1 MRDFSQAPFLV
12 IWEVTRACDL
22 ACLHC
27 RASADPYRHPLEL
40 STEEGFRLLKT
51 IREFGDPIMI
61 FTGGDPLKR
70 PDLFELLEHSVKLG
84 LRTTVSPSP
93 TPLLTPEAIGG
104 FQRVGV
110 ARISVSVDGWDAAS
124 HDGFRQVPGSFD
136 RAMLALEEAQRI
148 GLSTQINTTVS
159 RHNHRRLA
167 EIADMVDRLG
177 CDMWDVFFLVPTG
190 RGASQQE
197 LNAEEF
203 EEVFGF
209 MYERSKHSR
218 AVIKT
223 TEAMHYRRYLMQRR
237 KAEGGGGQ
245 GYGQG
250 RAGGHG
256 VDTPLNKMS
265 GINSGRGFVFVS
277 RTGEIYPSGFLP
289 ISSGNVRND
298 SLVEVYRNGALF
310 QELRDSSALKG
321 KCGLCQYRN
330 LCGGSRSRAYA
341 LTGDYLAAE
350 ARCIHQPTAD
360 SPQPIAES

>member
-27 RASADPYRHPLEL
+27 RASADPSRHPLEL
-40 STEEGFRLLKT
+40 STEEGFRLLDT
-51 IREFGDPIMI
+51 VREFGDPIMI

-70 PDLFELLEHSVKLG
+70 PDLFPLLEHSVGLG

-93 TPLLTPEAIGG
+93 TPLLTREAIAG
-104 FQRVGV
+104 FKQAGV
-110 ARISVSVDGWDAAS
+110 ARISISVDGWDAAS
-124 HDGFRQVPGSFD
+124 HDDFRQVPGSFG

-159 RHNHRRLA
+159 RHNWKHLD

-177 CDMWDVFFLVPTG
+177 CDMWDIFFLVPTG
-190 RGASQQE
+190 RGASQAE
-197 LNAEEF
+197 LDAAEF
-203 EEVFGF
+203 EQVFAF
-209 MYERSKHSR
+209 LYERSKRSR

-223 TEAMHYRRYLMQRR
+223 TEAMHYRRYLMQRHKEEVGAAVR
-237 KAEGGGGQ
+237 
-245 GYGQG
+245 
-250 RAGGHG
+250 GHPG
-256 VDTPLNKMS
+256 ENPLNKMA
-265 GINSGRGFVFVS
+265 GINSGRGFVFIS

-289 ISSGNVRND
+289 ISSGNVRRD
-298 SLVEVYRNGALF
+298 SLVEVYQKGALF
-310 QELRDSSALKG
+310 QVLRDSSLLKG

-330 LCGGSRSRAYA
+330 LCGGSRSRAFA

-350 ARCIHQPTAD
+350 ARCIHQPVAAN
-360 SPQPIAES
+360 S

>member
-1 MRDFSQAPFLV
+1 MKNFDEAPFLV

-22 ACLHC
+22 ACVHC
-27 RASADPYRHPLEL
+27 RASADPVRHPAEL
-40 STEEGFRLLKT
+40 STEEGFHLLET

-70 PDLFELLEHSVKLG
+70 PDLFQLLEKSVQLG
-84 LRTTVSPSP
+84 MRTTVSPSP
-93 TPLLTPEAIGG
+93 TPLLTADALAG
-104 FQRVGV
+104 FKRVGV
-110 ARISVSVDGWDAAS
+110 ARISISVDGWDAAS
-124 HDGFRQVPGSFD
+124 HDDFRQVPGSFD
-136 RAMLALEEAQRI
+136 RAIFALEEAQRI

-159 RHNHRRLA
+159 RHNYRHLA
-167 EIADMVDRLG
+167 QIADIVDRVG
-177 CDMWDVFFLVPTG
+177 ADMWDVFFLVPTG

-203 EEVFGF
+203 EGVFGF
-209 MYERSKHSR
+209 MYERSKTSR

-237 KAEGGGGQ
+237 KAEGSGNGK
-245 GYGQG
+245 
-250 RAGGHG
+250 GHPG
-256 VDTPLNKMS
+256 DNPLNRMA

-289 ISSGNVRND
+289 ISSGNVRRR
-298 SLVEVYRNGALF
+298 SLVDVYRNAALF
-310 QELRDSSALKG
+310 RVLRDSTCLKG

-341 LTGDYLAAE
+341 LTGDYLAE
-350 ARCIHQPTAD
+350 EPRCIHQP
-360 SPQPIAES
+360 

>member
-1 MRDFSQAPFLV
+1 MRDFSEAPFLV

-40 STEEGFRLLKT
+40 STEEGFRLLDT
-51 IREFGDPIMI
+51 VREFGDPIMI

-70 PDLFELLEHSVKLG
+70 ADLFQLIEHSVGLG

-93 TPLLTPEAIGG
+93 TPLLTPEAIAG
-104 FQRVGV
+104 FKRAGV
-110 ARISVSVDGWDAAS
+110 ARISISVDGWDAAS
-124 HDGFRQVPGSFD
+124 HDDFRQVPGSFD
-136 RAMLALEEAQRI
+136 RATLALEEAQRI

-159 RHNHRRLA
+159 RHNWQRLDR
-167 EIADMVDRLG
+167 IADMVDRLG
-177 CDMWDVFFLVPTG
+177 CDMWDIFFLVPTG
-190 RGASQQE
+190 RGASQAE
-197 LNAEEF
+197 LDGAEF
-203 EEVFGF
+203 EQVFAF
-209 MYERSKHSR
+209 MYERSKRSR

-237 KAEGGGGQ
+237 KQEGGAGSGASAGAPGHPGG
-245 GYGQG
+245 
-250 RAGGHG
+250 
-256 VDTPLNKMS
+256 DPLNKMA
-265 GINSGRGFVFVS
+265 GINSGRGFVFIS

-289 ISSGNVRND
+289 LSSGNVRRN
-298 SLVEVYRNGALF
+298 SLAEVYRNGALF
-310 QELRDSSALKG
+310 EVLRNSSLLKG

-350 ARCIHQPTAD
+350 ARCIHQL
-360 SPQPIAES
+360 SGQ

>member
-1 MRDFSQAPFLV
+1 MKNFDEAPFLV

-22 ACLHC
+22 ACVHC
-27 RASADPYRHPLEL
+27 RASADPVRNPAEL
-40 STEEGFRLLKT
+40 STEEGFRLLET
-51 IREFGDPIMI
+51 IKEFGDPIMI

-70 PDLFELLEHSVKLG
+70 PDLFQLLEKSVQLG
-84 LRTTVSPSP
+84 MRTTVSPSP
-93 TPLLTPEAIGG
+93 TPLLTAEAIAG
-104 FQRVGV
+104 FKRVGV

-124 HDGFRQVPGSFD
+124 HDDFRQVPGSFD
-136 RAMLALEEAQRI
+136 RAIFALEEAQRI

-159 RHNHRRLA
+159 RHNYRHLA
-167 EIADMVDRLG
+167 EIADIVDRVG
-177 CDMWDVFFLVPTG
+177 SDMWDVFFLVPTG

-209 MYERSKHSR
+209 MYERSKSTR

-237 KAEGGGGQ
+237 KAEGGGNGK
-245 GYGQG
+245 
-250 RAGGHG
+250 GHPG
-256 VDTPLNKMS
+256 DNPLNRMA

-289 ISSGNVRND
+289 ISSGNVRRR
-298 SLVEVYRNGALF
+298 SLVDVYQNAALF
-310 QELRDSSALKG
+310 RVLRDSTCLKG
-321 KCGLCQYRN
+321 KCGLCHYRN

-341 LTGDYLAAE
+341 LTGDYLAE
-350 ARCIHQPTAD
+350 EPRCTHRP
-360 SPQPIAES
+360 

>member
-40 STEEGFRLLKT
+40 STEEGFRLLDT
-51 IREFGDPIMI
+51 VREFGDPIMI

-70 PDLFELLEHSVKLG
+70 ADLFPLLEHSVALG

-93 TPLLTPEAIGG
+93 TPLLSREAIAG
-104 FQRVGV
+104 FKSAGV
-110 ARISVSVDGWDAAS
+110 ARISISVDGWDAAS
-124 HDGFRQVPGSFD
+124 HDDFRQVPGSFD

-159 RHNHRRLA
+159 RHNWKHLE

-177 CDMWDVFFLVPTG
+177 CDMWDIFFLVPTG
-190 RGASQQE
+190 RGASQAE
-197 LNAEEF
+197 LNGAEF
-203 EEVFGF
+203 EEVFAF
-209 MYERSKHSR
+209 MYERSKKSR

-237 KAEGGGGQ
+237 KDEVSA
-245 GYGQG
+245 
-250 RAGGHG
+250 AVKGHPG
-256 VDTPLNKMS
+256 DNPLNKMA
-265 GINSGRGFVFVS
+265 GINSGRGFVFIS

-289 ISSGNVRND
+289 ISSGNVRRN
-298 SLVEVYRNGALF
+298 SLVDVYQNGPLF
-310 QELRDSSALKG
+310 QVLRDSSLLKG

-330 LCGGSRSRAYA
+330 LCGGSRSRAFA

-350 ARCIHQPTAD
+350 ARCIHQP
-360 SPQPIAES
+360 AEAAAVTI

>member
-1 MRDFSQAPFLV
+1 MRDFSEAPFLV

-40 STEEGFRLLKT
+40 STEEGFRLLDT
-51 IREFGDPIMI
+51 VREFGDPIMI

-70 PDLFELLEHSVKLG
+70 ADLFQLIEHSVGLG

-93 TPLLTPEAIGG
+93 TPLLTPEAIAG
-104 FQRVGV
+104 FKRAGV
-110 ARISVSVDGWDAAS
+110 ARISISVDGWDAAS
-124 HDGFRQVPGSFD
+124 HDDFRQVPGSFD

-159 RHNHRRLA
+159 RHNWQRLDR
-167 EIADMVDRLG
+167 IADMVDRLG
-177 CDMWDVFFLVPTG
+177 CDMWDIFFLVPTG
-190 RGASQQE
+190 RGASQAE
-197 LNAEEF
+197 LDGAEF
-203 EEVFGF
+203 EQVFAF
-209 MYERSKHSR
+209 MYERSKRSR

-237 KAEGGGGQ
+237 KQEGGAGSGASAGAPGHPGG
-245 GYGQG
+245 
-250 RAGGHG
+250 
-256 VDTPLNKMS
+256 DPLNKMA
-265 GINSGRGFVFVS
+265 GINSGRGFVFIS

-289 ISSGNVRND
+289 LSSGNVRRN
-298 SLVEVYRNGALF
+298 SLAEVYRNGALF
-310 QELRDSSALKG
+310 EVLRDSSLLKG

-350 ARCIHQPTAD
+350 ARCIHQL
-360 SPQPIAES
+360 SGQ

>member
-27 RASADPYRHPLEL
+27 RASADPNRHPLEL
-40 STEEGFRLLKT
+40 TTGEGFRLLET

-70 PDLFELLEHSVKLG
+70 PDLFPLLEHSVKLG

-93 TPLLTPEAIGG
+93 TPLLTPEAIAG
-104 FQRVGV
+104 FKRAGV
-110 ARISVSVDGWDAAS
+110 ARISISVDGWDAAS
-124 HDGFRQVPGSFD
+124 HDDFRQVPGSFA

-159 RHNHRRLA
+159 RHNWEHLE
-167 EIADMVDRLG
+167 EIADLVDRFG
-177 CDMWDVFFLVPTG
+177 SDMWDVFFLVPTG
-190 RGASQQE
+190 RGSSQAE
-197 LNAEEF
+197 LNAAEF
-203 EEVFGF
+203 EQVFGF
-209 MYERSKHSR
+209 MYERSKRSR
-218 AVIKT
+218 SVIKT

-237 KAEGGGGQ
+237 KAEGGPSGR
-245 GYGQG
+245 GYGH
-250 RAGGHG
+250 GHPG
-256 VDTPLNKMS
+256 AQAADTPLNKMA
-265 GINSGRGFVFVS
+265 GINSGRGFVFIS

-289 ISSGNVRND
+289 ISSGNVRRN
-298 SLVEVYRNGALF
+298 SLVEVYRHGPLF
-310 QELRDSSALKG
+310 ETLRDTDALKG

-341 LTGDYLAAE
+341 LTGDYLGE
-350 ARCIHQPTAD
+350 EQRCIHQPDPVTAA
-360 SPQPIAES
+360 AEL

>member
-40 STEEGFRLLKT
+40 STEEGFRLLDT
-51 IREFGDPIMI
+51 VREFGDPIMI

-70 PDLFELLEHSVKLG
+70 ADLFPLLEHSVALG

-93 TPLLTPEAIGG
+93 TPLLSREAIAG
-104 FQRVGV
+104 FKSAGV
-110 ARISVSVDGWDAAS
+110 ARISISVDGWDAAS
-124 HDGFRQVPGSFD
+124 HDDFRQVPGSFD

-159 RHNHRRLA
+159 RHNWKHLE

-177 CDMWDVFFLVPTG
+177 CDMWDIFFLVPTG
-190 RGASQQE
+190 RGASQAE
-197 LNAEEF
+197 LNGAEF
-203 EEVFGF
+203 EEVFAF
-209 MYERSKHSR
+209 MYERSKKSR

-237 KAEGGGGQ
+237 KDEVSA
-245 GYGQG
+245 
-250 RAGGHG
+250 AVKGHPG
-256 VDTPLNKMS
+256 DNPLNKMA
-265 GINSGRGFVFVS
+265 GINSGRGFVFIS

-289 ISSGNVRND
+289 ISSGNVRRN
-298 SLVEVYRNGALF
+298 SLVDVYQNGPLF
-310 QELRDSSALKG
+310 QVLRDSSLLKG

-330 LCGGSRSRAYA
+330 LCGGSRSRAFA

-350 ARCIHQPTAD
+350 ARCIHQPEATA
-360 SPQPIAES
+360 AAV

>member
-1 MRDFSQAPFLV
+1 MDYMRDFSEAPFLV

-22 ACLHC
+22 ACVHC

-40 STEEGFRLLKT
+40 STEEGFRLLDT
-51 IREFGDPIMI
+51 VREFGDPIMI

-70 PDLFELLEHSVKLG
+70 PDLFDLIEHSVGLG

-93 TPLLTPEAIGG
+93 TPLLTPEAIAR
-104 FQRVGV
+104 FKSSGV

-136 RAMLALEEAQRI
+136 RAILALEEAQRI

-159 RHNHRRLA
+159 RHNWQHLE
-167 EIADMVDRLG
+167 EIAGMVDRLG
-177 CDMWDVFFLVPTG
+177 CDMWDIFFLVPTG
-190 RGASQQE
+190 RGASQAE
-197 LNAEEF
+197 LDGAEF
-203 EEVFGF
+203 EQVFAF
-209 MYERSKHSR
+209 MYERSKRSR

-237 KAEGGGGQ
+237 KEEGTQ
-245 GYGQG
+245 
-250 RAGGHG
+250 AGKGHPG
-256 VDTPLNKMS
+256 DNPLNRMA
-265 GINSGRGFVFVS
+265 GINSGRGFVFIS

-289 ISSGNVRND
+289 LSSGNVRRR
-298 SLVEVYRNGALF
+298 SLVEVYRDGALF
-310 QELRDSSALKG
+310 QVLRDSSLLKG

-350 ARCIHQPTAD
+350 ARCIHEPEPA
-360 SPQPIAES
+360 AV